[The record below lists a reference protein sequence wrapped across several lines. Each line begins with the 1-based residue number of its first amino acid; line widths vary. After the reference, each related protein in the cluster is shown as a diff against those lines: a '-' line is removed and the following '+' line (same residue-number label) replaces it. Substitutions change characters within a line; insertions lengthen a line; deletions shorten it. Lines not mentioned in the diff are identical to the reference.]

1 MSIFGILQAAAILTI
16 GFSLLTGLDFPHRNF
31 ELFSH
36 FRLQYFV
43 ASILLLIVFAVAR
56 HYAYIAALA
65 LTVIFNAWF
74 IVPWYFAPDAATG
87 GAALK
92 LVHANVYSNNTN
104 YERMIDFVK
113 TEDPDIFFLQEVTSE
128 WVEGTRTLLEDYP
141 YTYEESRHGNYGIAA
156 FSKLPFNSIRHIES
170 PPHGSPTII
179 ATVTFNADKLTI
191 ISSHPTIPVGR
202 QLYEARNE
210 QLESIADEVNQLNG
224 NVILLGDF
232 NASIWCA
239 HFRQLETSTGLK
251 NVRRGF
257 GILPSW
263 PTYMPFAMIPIDH
276 ALVSDGISVSEVRT
290 GRNIGSDHLPLIVTL
305 LM

>member
-1 MSIFGILQAAAILTI
+1 MSMFGILQAAAIFTI
-16 GFSLLTGLDFPHRNF
+16 GFSLLTGLDIPHRNF

-56 HYAYIAALA
+56 HYAYVAALA

-74 IVPWYFAPDAATG
+74 IVPWYFAGDAATG

-92 LVHANVYSNNTN
+92 LIHANVYSNNTN

-113 TEDPDIFFLQEVTSE
+113 TENPDIFFLQEVTSE

-179 ATVTFNADKLTI
+179 ATVTFNAEQLTI

-224 NVILLGDF
+224 NVVLLGDF

-263 PTYMPFAMIPIDH
+263 PTYFPIAMIPIDH
-276 ALVSDGISVSEVRT
+276 ALVSEDISVSGVRT